1 MTAYDTK
8 VFERKKIMG
17 VILDIFLFLGYEV
30 LSGLVPFLIV
40 FMVLRKI
47 QKRKGVSF
55 SRYYFFAML
64 VFSFYVIGVYYFT
77 GAGTIYDGL
86 RYKLEVRQNQVN
98 FIPFSRDIHIAGY
111 LLNIVLFIPL
121 GLLTPIIW
129 KKMNNLTNII
139 GVGFF
144 FTMLIEISQLLN
156 NRATD
161 IDDILLNLLGSVV
174 GFWLFKVWDRL
185 TKSKFQVGS
194 SFTYELPIYIT
205 VIFVGR
211 FFLYDGMGLAK
222 LLYGF

>member
-1 MTAYDTK
+1 MNAL
-8 VFERKKIMG
+8 
-17 VILDIFLFLGYEV
+17 ILLGYEV
-30 LSGLVPFLIV
+30 LSSLIPFLT
-40 FMVLRKI
+40 VLILLRNV
-47 QKRKGVSF
+47 QKKKGVSYTRCSF
-55 SRYYFFAML
+55 IAMIAFAL
-64 VFSFYVIGVYYFT
+64 YVVGVCYFT
-77 GAGTIYDGL
+77 GTGTIYDGL
-86 RYKLEVRQNQVN
+86 MYKLEVRKDQVN
-98 FIPFSRDIHIAGY
+98 FVPFSQDIDIADY

-121 GLLTPIIW
+121 GLLTPITW

-185 TKSKFQVGS
+185 TKSKFQVDC

-211 FFLYDGMGLAK
+211 FFLYDRMGLAK